1 MAFKL
6 HGAVLSNSISEDWD
20 SALEEW
26 KHIGFDYVQQ
36 DGECACGKQHISELN
51 YVKNIYTDAE
61 LIIGSECINKFF
73 KYDISNVHDCI
84 KRVIKDKSK
93 SLHVSLICDAYE
105 TGLINKWEYSF
116 YLDIKNKR
124 KLTSN
129 QVYKKQFIN
138 EKILNKINTIKT

>member
-6 HGAVLSNSISEDWD
+6 HEAVLSNSISEDWE

-26 KHIGFDYVQQ
+26 KHVGFDYVQQ

-73 KYDISNVHDCI
+73 GYDISNVHDCI
-84 KRVIKDKSK
+84 KRVTKDKSK
-93 SLHVSLICDAYE
+93 SLHTHLICGAYE
-105 TGLINKWEYSF
+105 GGLINRWEYSF

-124 KLTSN
+124 KLT
-129 QVYKKQFIN
+129 QKQTNLKTNIN
-138 EKILNKINTIKT
+138 EKVLNKINMINT